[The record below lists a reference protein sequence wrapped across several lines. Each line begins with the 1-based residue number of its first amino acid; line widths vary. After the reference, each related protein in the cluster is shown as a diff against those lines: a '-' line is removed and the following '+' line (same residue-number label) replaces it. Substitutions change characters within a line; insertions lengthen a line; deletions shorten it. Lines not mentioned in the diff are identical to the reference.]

1 MNCCIALDIGF
12 HYNILVVALHYFV
25 KKMVSATAH
34 QNNLLAK
41 LQKEMQLDR
50 ILGPLKQLSISNLH

>member
-25 KKMVSATAH
+25 KKMVSATPH

>member
-1 MNCCIALDIGF
+1 
-12 HYNILVVALHYFV
+12 
-25 KKMVSATAH
+25 MVSATAH

-50 ILGPLKQLSISNLH
+50 ILGPLKQLPISNLH